1 MTQFPTNTG
10 TPWGKIQLDPFQ
22 RPDLYEGLLTRRV
35 FAYLIDI
42 FLIFWIVIAA
52 KIGVAIFSVLSFFIL
67 TPLLVSFL
75 AIIPLAYHTLT
86 ISGPR
91 TATPGM
97 RLMGLSVRD
106 YATGQRPT
114 VLQALITTILFYT
127 TAAGTG
133 GVILLWPLLHAQ
145 RRTVH
150 DILAN
155 IIVLPLGKI
164 RQR

>member
-1 MTQFPTNTG
+1 MTQFPIHTG
-10 TPWGKIQLDPFQ
+10 QPWGKTQLDPFQ
-22 RPDLYEGLLTRRV
+22 RPDLFEGLLARRV
-35 FAYLIDI
+35 FAYLIDV
-42 FLIFWIVIAA
+42 FLIFWLVIAA

-67 TPLLVSFL
+67 TPLLVTLL
-75 AIIPLAYHTLT
+75 ALIPLAYHTLT

-133 GVILLWPLLHAQ
+133 GIILLWPLFHVQ
-145 RRTVH
+145 RRAFH

-155 IIVLPLGKI
+155 IIVFPLRKI
-164 RQR
+164 RR